1 MKVKFSEY
9 INQLNSILHSRK
21 IKNFIKVF
29 TSSQTLN
36 NQIKDAY
43 KKGVSVVDLS
53 EDVYNFLIKG

>member
-1 MKVKFSEY
+1 MKIKFSEY
-9 INQLNSILHSRK
+9 ISQLNSILHSRK

-29 TSSQTLN
+29 TSSQTLS

-43 KKGVSVVDLS
+43 KKDVSVVDLS